1 MAVEREV
8 LIRVRAQTDGARMYQ
23 AHMRAVEEA
32 TRRAQAASRGAF
44 GYFQGLGES
53 LWEAARSGEGLLG
66 VLGRLPGVLGRSARA
81 FAFLDAH
88 LRTLRLSLLGVAGA
102 LGAFSYHRVYGVGM
116 HFQGSIDQSIQRLT
130 SEIQRE
136 GEAWERARKRAE
148 KLISWGI
155 QYKVKTPYALDEILE
170 SLSGFAVLYRG
181 DVEKAKR
188 ATQIAALLASKNPEQ
203 GLRGAFIALQ
213 EAEVGY
219 LLSPMRRFRLPK
231 NLLERYYKQT
241 GSGLEAV
248 AKTLEAIGVR
258 EEMIFRVTD
267 TLPGLEAQIQNLYKL
282 LYGDLMK
289 GVYEARRQHLRFV
302 RDRMKDLLN
311 ERSAAHK
318 LVQAISSLMGKLA
331 TLYYRAIEAPFRYGD
346 KILSFVS
353 NLSKAL
359 DPLIANIRAFAKGLY
374 QGFVLP
380 FKMLLGSTGLMGK
393 FLGPI
398 AHILSIFGGRFGQ
411 FLMSPAYAGV
421 PVSGLMGAFVGSALA
436 ARLGLR
442 AVVRG
447 PGFARQL
454 WRALGGRGEPPP
466 GLLGALGPVPPHL
479 GPAHPAPAGV
489 PYSPWVSKTP
499 VDTFSESVRLFAMA
513 VERFAMMAGAGGSSE
528 GGGAPLP
535 LSPRERLL
543 FRITQLQH
551 RLSVWKHYGEMGLSI
566 LAGLGLGRVSQVAGR
581 VHRALAGGSVWQNLA
596 FGGGL
601 LLQRLGVPWGRRLVE
616 WGLHRKDPI
625 PEVQIKR
632 PVPVYAA
639 APLPVFGV
647 GTPTAGSRS
656 ASEGGTG
663 GTGGTGEGGTL
674 QAPTNFWDGFS
685 KVLRE
690 RFGGLTQIGRAFRG
704 GVSRGT
710 SEGGTGGG
718 GESTFQA
725 PNLWERFSEVIREKF
740 PRVTQVGQTF
750 REKFPRVTQVGQ
762 TFREKFPRVTQVGQ
776 TFREKF
782 PRVTQVGQTF
792 REKFPRVTQVG
803 QTFREGLGRGLSLL
817 GRIPMWG
824 WLVGGGLLA
833 GGLLLRGTRRARRG
847 GGEYYSPEGY
857 YYGPEG
863 GYYAPPPGLLPA
875 TSPLRRTLLLG
886 SLAMGGSIAAGVY
899 GAHLAS
905 SRLLG
910 MGLVPLMARLI
921 PIAAPVL
928 LVGSVVSVIVAL
940 FRRLWG
946 RVGGFPGLTAGV
958 QKLGTS
964 AYTGFRRFTGGIGSA
979 LGWLIG
985 GGLGGLALGLPL
997 SLLGGRIGEA
1007 VIQGGGRWGR
1017 IIGFLLGAGIGGRAV
1032 GGWASGVGQNLG
1044 SQWGGAL
1051 IQLGLPLLLNSLLS
1065 RLPIMGRLSG
1075 FGRFLFR
1082 GVAMLAGERAASWL
1096 TGGESSPWTW
1106 LLGLFAPGLLRGGVR
1121 LLSWPARMAWRL
1133 LGGPR
1138 ILSSLG
1144 EALGPLAGGV
1154 LAKGAPLLGG
1164 LLGAGRG
1171 LLAGVLGKA
1180 AGLAGDIAG
1189 RGAPL
1194 SGAAGKVAAL
1204 LNSLLKRLGGGG
1216 PMGIVAGG
1224 NPLAALGMLGAAY
1237 SLMRSE
1243 KEEGDGTAP
1252 WRDIGLQFALLALPW
1267 GRILGVVF
1275 RGAGISLPAVRSLL
1289 QAGAAAVGAGSGGIL
1304 AALGGGVR
1312 TLLSGLRDVASRA
1325 VGFVARGAPLALG
1338 LAPFVG
1344 AASSPG
1350 SIPQIQSDAFTKL
1363 SLWAL
1368 GKQESGFNPQ
1378 AVNKHTGA
1386 LGLFQV
1392 MPQNLWGWGSGLKAF
1407 TPGWLDQLGK
1417 PKTGWDYEAL
1427 GRDITPREFLSDPKL
1442 QTTIAT
1448 KKLQEYRSKIIESFQ
1463 RAGRPVDNLE
1473 VLRRLAAIWYS
1484 GPKAEYFDPRRP
1496 IDSVLSRAPQGAY
1509 PSIKAYVDSVTSHF
1523 LRAPKEV
1530 QEAIASGR
1538 DLTAILGLGGAY
1550 QAVGNAPLT
1559 PPVTAGAGTTSPV
1572 VNISVN
1578 VNAQTGAS
1586 PQQIAGAVRDE
1597 VRKMTPEITRRIMD
1611 AMRGR

>member
-53 LWEAARSGEGLLG
+53 FIDAARSGEGLLG
-66 VLGRLPGVLGRSARA
+66 VLERLPGVLGRSARA
-81 FAFLDAH
+81 FAFLDSH

-102 LGAFSYHRVYGVGM
+102 WGAFSYHRVYGVGM

-130 SEIQRE
+130 SEIQKE

-248 AKTLEAIGVR
+248 AKTLETIGVR

-267 TLPGLEAQIQNLYKL
+267 TLPGLEAQIANLYKL

-302 RDRMKDLLN
+302 RDRMRDLLN
-311 ERSAAHK
+311 ERGTAYK

-331 TLYYRAIEAPFRYGD
+331 TIYYRAIEIPFRYGN
-346 KILSFVS
+346 KILRFVN
-353 NLSKAL
+353 NLTKAL
-359 DPLIANIRAFAKGLY
+359 DPLIANIKAFAKGLY

-380 FKMLLGSTGLMGK
+380 FKMLLGSMGLMGK
-393 FLGPI
+393 LLGPV
-398 AHILSIFGGRFGQ
+398 AHVLSIFGGWFGK
-411 FLMSPAYAGV
+411 FLLGPAYAGV
-421 PVSGLMGAFVGSALA
+421 PISGLMGALVGSALA
-436 ARLGLR
+436 GRLGLR

-447 PGFARQL
+447 PGYVRQL
-454 WRALGGRGEPPP
+454 WRTLGGRGEPPP
-466 GLLGALGPVPPHL
+466 GLLGPL
-479 GPAHPAPAGV
+479 GPAYAAPAGV
-489 PYSPWVSKTP
+489 PYSLRVSKEGP

-513 VERFAMMAGAGGSSE
+513 VERFAMMAGAGGGGGGGS
-528 GGGAPLP
+528 GGAPLP
-535 LSPRERLL
+535 VSPKERLL
-543 FRITQLQH
+543 FRFAQLQH

-566 LAGLGLGRVSQVAGR
+566 LAGLGLGQVSQVAGR
-581 VHRALAGGSVWQNLA
+581 AHRALAGGSVWQNLA
-596 FGGGL
+596 LGGGL
-601 LLQRLGVPWGRRLVE
+601 LLQRLGAPWGRRLVE

-663 GTGGTGEGGTL
+663 GTGGTGGGGTL
-674 QAPTNFWDGFS
+674 QVPNFWDGFS

-690 RFGGLTQIGRAFRG
+690 RFGGLTQIGQAFRG
-704 GVSRGT
+704 GVSRG
-710 SEGGTGGG
+710 
-718 GESTFQA
+718 
-725 PNLWERFSEVIREKF
+725 
-740 PRVTQVGQTF
+740 
-750 REKFPRVTQVGQ
+750 
-762 TFREKFPRVTQVGQ
+762 
-776 TFREKF
+776 
-782 PRVTQVGQTF
+782 
-792 REKFPRVTQVG
+792 
-803 QTFREGLGRGLSLL
+803 LSLL
-817 GRIPMWG
+817 SRIPMWG

-833 GGLLLRGTRRARRG
+833 GGLLLRGARRARRG
-847 GGEYYSPEGY
+847 GGEYYGPEGY

-863 GYYAPPPGLLPA
+863 GYYAPPPGLFPA

-886 SLAMGGSIAAGVY
+886 GLAIGGSIAAGVY

-921 PIAAPVL
+921 PIVAPVL
-928 LVGSVVSVIVAL
+928 LVGSVVSVVVAL

-946 RVGGFPGLTAGV
+946 HVGGFPGLTAGV

-964 AYTGFRRFTGGIGSA
+964 AYTGFRRLTGGIGSA

-1007 VIQGGGRWGR
+1007 AIKGGGRWGR
-1017 IIGFLLGAGIGGRAV
+1017 VIGFLLGMGIGGQAV

-1051 IQLGLPLLLNSLLS
+1051 VQLGLPLLLNSLIDK
-1065 RLPIMGRLSG
+1065 LPFMGRLSR

-1082 GVAMLAGERAASWL
+1082 GAAMFAGERAADWL

-1106 LLGLFAPGLLRGGVR
+1106 LLGFLAPGLLRGGVR

-1154 LAKGAPLLGG
+1154 LARGGPLLGG

-1171 LLAGVLGKA
+1171 LLGGILGKA
-1180 AGLAGDIAG
+1180 ASLAGDIAG
-1189 RGAPL
+1189 KGAPL
-1194 SGAAGKVAAL
+1194 SGLAGKAAAL
-1204 LNSLLKRLGGGG
+1204 LNNLLKRLGGGG
-1216 PMGIVAGG
+1216 PMGIVARG

-1243 KEEGDGTAP
+1243 KEEKEGGDKAAL
-1252 WRDIGLQFALLALPW
+1252 WRDIGLQFALMALPW

-1275 RGAGISLPAVRSLL
+1275 RGVGISLPAVRSLL
-1289 QAGAAAVGAGSGGIL
+1289 QAGAAAVGAGGGGLL
-1304 AALGGGVR
+1304 AAIGGGVKG
-1312 TLLSGLRDVASRA
+1312 LLSGLGRGVKGLLSGLGSVASRA
-1325 VGFVARGAPLALG
+1325 VGFVARAAPLALG
-1338 LAPFVG
+1338 LAPFIG
-1344 AASSPG
+1344 SASPPG
-1350 SIPQIQSDAFTKL
+1350 SIPQIKSDAFTKL
-1363 SLWAL
+1363 TLWAL

-1378 AVNKHTGA
+1378 AINKHTGA

-1392 MPQNLWGWGSGLKAF
+1392 MPQNLWGWNSGLKAF

-1427 GRDITPREFLSDPKL
+1427 GRDITPREFLSNPQFQL
-1442 QTTIAT
+1442 AVAQ
-1448 KKLQEYRSKIIESFQ
+1448 KKLEEYRSKIIAAFQ
-1463 RAGRPVDNLE
+1463 KAGRPVDNLE
-1473 VLRRLAAIWYS
+1473 VLKRLAAIWYS

-1496 IDSVLSRAPQGAY
+1496 IDSILSRAPQGAY
-1509 PSIKAYVDSVTSHF
+1509 PSIKAYADSVAGHF
-1523 LRAPKEV
+1523 LKAPREV

-1538 DLTAILGLGGAY
+1538 DLSAILGLGGSH
-1550 QAVGNAPLT
+1550 QIVGAGPLVPPAP
-1559 PPVTAGAGTTSPV
+1559 AGAGGTATPV

-1586 PQQIAGAVRDE
+1586 PQQIATAVREE
-1597 VRKMTPEITRRIMD
+1597 VRKMAPEITRKVMEG
-1611 AMRGR
+1611 MRGR

>member
-53 LWEAARSGEGLLG
+53 LIDAARSGEGLLG
-66 VLGRLPGVLGRSARA
+66 VLERLPGVLGRSARA
-81 FAFLDAH
+81 FAFLDSH
-88 LRTLRLSLLGVAGA
+88 LRTIRLSLLGVAGA

-181 DVEKAKR
+181 DIEKAKR

-203 GLRGAFIALQ
+203 GLGGAFIALQ

-267 TLPGLEAQIQNLYKL
+267 TLPGLEAQIANLYKL

-318 LVQAISSLMGKLA
+318 LVQAVSNLMGKLA

-346 KILSFVS
+346 KILRFVN
-353 NLSKAL
+353 NLTKAL

-380 FKMLLGSTGLMGK
+380 FKMLLGSMGLMGK

-398 AHILSIFGGRFGQ
+398 AHVLSIFGGRFGQ

-421 PVSGLMGAFVGSALA
+421 PISGLMGALVGSALA
-436 ARLGLR
+436 GRLGLR

-447 PGFARQL
+447 PGYVRQL
-454 WRALGGRGEPPP
+454 WRTLGGRGEPPP
-466 GLLGALGPVPPHL
+466 GLLGPLGPTY
-479 GPAHPAPAGV
+479 AAPAGV
-489 PYSPWVSKTP
+489 PYSLRVSKEGP
-499 VDTFSESVRLFAMA
+499 VDTFAESVRLFAMA
-513 VERFAMMAGAGGSSE
+513 VERFAMMAGAGGGS

-535 LSPRERLL
+535 VSPRERLL
-543 FRITQLQH
+543 FRLAQLQH

-566 LAGLGLGRVSQVAGR
+566 LAGLGLGRVSQVAGQ
-581 VHRALAGGSVWQNLA
+581 VHRALAGGSVWQNIA

-601 LLQRLGVPWGRRLVE
+601 LLQRLGVPWGRRLIE
-616 WGLHRKDPI
+616 WGLHRKDPV

-639 APLPVFGV
+639 APFPVFGV
-647 GTPTAGSRS
+647 EAIMAG
-656 ASEGGTG
+656 
-663 GTGGTGEGGTL
+663 
-674 QAPTNFWDGFS
+674 
-685 KVLRE
+685 
-690 RFGGLTQIGRAFRG
+690 G
-704 GVSRGT
+704 GVAERVAEKVAEKVAEGAAPLLGGAKGVWEGAKGLASRGL
-710 SEGGTGGG
+710 
-718 GESTFQA
+718 A
-725 PNLWERFSEVIREKF
+725 
-740 PRVTQVGQTF
+740 
-750 REKFPRVTQVGQ
+750 
-762 TFREKFPRVTQVGQ
+762 
-776 TFREKF
+776 
-782 PRVTQVGQTF
+782 
-792 REKFPRVTQVG
+792 
-803 QTFREGLGRGLSLL
+803 LL
-817 GRIPMWG
+817 GRVPMWG

-833 GGLLLRGTRRARRG
+833 GGLLLGGIRRARRG
-847 GGEYYSPEGY
+847 GYGPEGYYYSPEGY
-857 YYGPEG
+857 YYGPG
-863 GYYAPPPGLLPA
+863 AGYYEAPPGLFPGGGG
-875 TSPLRRTLLLG
+875 LRRALLLG
-886 SLAMGGSIAAGVY
+886 GLAVGGSVAAGVY

-921 PIAAPVL
+921 PIVAPVL
-928 LVGSVVSVIVAL
+928 LVGSVVSVVVAL

-946 RVGGFPGLTAGV
+946 RVGGFPGLATGV
-958 QKLGTS
+958 QGLGTS
-964 AYTGFRRFTGGIGSA
+964 AYTGFRRLTGGIGSA

-997 SLLGGRIGEA
+997 SFLGGRIGEA
-1007 VIQGGGRWGR
+1007 AIKGGGRWGR
-1017 IIGFLLGAGIGGRAV
+1017 IIGFLLGMGIGGRAV
-1032 GGWASGVGQNLG
+1032 GGWASEVGQNLG

-1051 IQLGLPLLLNSLLS
+1051 VQLGLPLLLNSLID
-1065 RLPIMGRLSG
+1065 RLPIMGRLSR

-1082 GVAMLAGERAASWL
+1082 GAAMFAGERAADWL

-1106 LLGLFAPGLLRGGVR
+1106 LLGFLAPGLLRGGVR
-1121 LLSWPARMAWRL
+1121 LLSWPTRMAWRL

-1144 EALGPLAGGV
+1144 EALGPLVGGA
-1154 LAKGAPLLGG
+1154 LAKGKPLLGG

-1171 LLAGVLGKA
+1171 LLGGILGKA
-1180 AGLAGDIAG
+1180 ASLAGDIAG
-1189 RGAPL
+1189 KGAPL
-1194 SGAAGKVAAL
+1194 SGLAGKAAAL
-1204 LNSLLKRLGGGG
+1204 LNNLLRRLGGGG
-1216 PMGIVAGG
+1216 PMGIVARG
-1224 NPLAALGMLGAAY
+1224 NPLATLGMLGAAY

-1243 KEEGDGTAP
+1243 KEEGDRAAL

-1275 RGAGISLPAVRSLL
+1275 KGLGVSLPAVRSLL
-1289 QAGAAAVGAGSGGIL
+1289 QVGAAAVGAGGGGLL
-1304 AALGGGVR
+1304 AAIGGGVKG
-1312 TLLSGLRDVASRA
+1312 LLSGLGSVASRA

-1338 LAPFVG
+1338 LAPFIG
-1344 AASSPG
+1344 SASSPG
-1350 SIPQIQSDAFTKL
+1350 SIPQIKSDAFTKL
-1363 SLWAL
+1363 TLWAL

-1378 AVNKHTGA
+1378 AINKHTGA

-1392 MPQNLWGWGSGLKAF
+1392 MPQNLWGWNSGLEAF

-1417 PKTGWDYEAL
+1417 PKTGWDYEVL
-1427 GRDITPREFLSDPKL
+1427 GRDITPREFLSNPQL
-1442 QTTIAT
+1442 QLAVAQ
-1448 KKLQEYRSKIIESFQ
+1448 KKLEEYRSKIIESFQ
-1463 RAGRPVDNLE
+1463 KAGRPVDNLE
-1473 VLRRLAAIWYS
+1473 VLKRLAAIWYS

-1496 IDSVLSRAPQGAY
+1496 IDSILSRAPQGAY
-1509 PSIKAYVDSVTSHF
+1509 PSIKAYADSVAGHF
-1523 LRAPKEV
+1523 LRAPREV

-1538 DLTAILGLGGAY
+1538 DLSAILGLGGSR
-1550 QAVGNAPLT
+1550 QIVGAGPLVPPAP
-1559 PPVTAGAGTTSPV
+1559 AGAGGTATPV

-1597 VRKMTPEITRRIMD
+1597 IRKMAPEITRRVME

>member
-44 GYFQGLGES
+44 GYLQNLGES
-53 LWEAARSGEGLLG
+53 FMEAARSGEGLLG
-66 VLGRLPGVLGRSARA
+66 VLERLPGVLGRSARA
-81 FAFLDAH
+81 FAFLDSH
-88 LRTLRLSLLGVAGA
+88 LRALRLSLLAVGGA
-102 LGAFSYHRVYGVGM
+102 LGALSYHRVYGAGM
-116 HFQGSIDQSIQRLT
+116 RFQGSIDQSLQRLT

-148 KLISWGI
+148 ELISWGI
-155 QYKVKTPYALDEILE
+155 QYKIKTPYALDEILE
-170 SLSGFAVLYRG
+170 SLSGFAILYRG
-181 DVEKAKR
+181 DIEQAKR
-188 ATQIAALLASKNPEQ
+188 ATQIAALLATKNPEQ
-203 GLRGAFIALQ
+203 GLVGAFIALQ

-231 NLLERYYKQT
+231 NLLVRYYKET

-248 AKTLEAIGVR
+248 AKTLEAVGVR
-258 EEMIFRVTD
+258 EEMIFGVTD
-267 TLPGLEAQIQNLYKL
+267 TVPGLEAQIANLYKL
-282 LYGDLMK
+282 LYGELMK

-302 RDRMKDLLN
+302 RDRIKDLLS
-311 ERSAAHK
+311 ERSAAHR
-318 LVQAISSLMGKLA
+318 LVQAISNLMGKLA
-331 TLYYRAIEAPFRYGD
+331 ILYYRAIEAPFRYGD
-346 KILSFVS
+346 KILRFVN
-353 NLSKAL
+353 NLTKAL

-380 FKMLLGSTGLMGK
+380 FRMLLGSMGLMGK

-398 AHILSIFGGRFGQ
+398 AHVLSIFGGRFGQ
-411 FLMSPAYAGV
+411 FLMGPAYAGV
-421 PVSGLMGAFVGSALA
+421 PISGLMGAFVGSALA

-466 GLLGALGPVPPHL
+466 GLLGPMGAPPLPGPM
-479 GPAHPAPAGV
+479 APGGA
-489 PYSPWVSKTP
+489 PYSLRVSKTEEAL
-499 VDTFSESVRLFAMA
+499 DTFAESVRLFAMA
-513 VERFAMMAGAGGSSE
+513 VEHFAMMAGAGGGG
-528 GGGAPLP
+528 GGGAPIP
-535 LSPRERLL
+535 VSPRERLL
-543 FRITQLQH
+543 YRLAQLQH

-566 LAGLGLGRVSQVAGR
+566 LAGLGLGRVSQVAGQ
-581 VHRALAGGSVWQNLA
+581 VHRALAGGSVWQNIAL
-596 FGGGL
+596 GGGL

-616 WGLHRKDPI
+616 WGLHRKDPV

-639 APLPVFGV
+639 APFPVFGV
-647 GTPTAGSRS
+647 EATMAG
-656 ASEGGTG
+656 
-663 GTGGTGEGGTL
+663 
-674 QAPTNFWDGFS
+674 
-685 KVLRE
+685 
-690 RFGGLTQIGRAFRG
+690 G
-704 GVSRGT
+704 GVAERVAEKVAEKVAEGAAPLLGGAKGVWEGAKGLASRGL
-710 SEGGTGGG
+710 
-718 GESTFQA
+718 A
-725 PNLWERFSEVIREKF
+725 
-740 PRVTQVGQTF
+740 
-750 REKFPRVTQVGQ
+750 
-762 TFREKFPRVTQVGQ
+762 
-776 TFREKF
+776 
-782 PRVTQVGQTF
+782 
-792 REKFPRVTQVG
+792 
-803 QTFREGLGRGLSLL
+803 LL

-833 GGLLLRGTRRARRG
+833 GGLLLGRARRARRG
-847 GGEYYSPEGY
+847 GYGPEGY

-863 GYYAPPPGLLPA
+863 YYYGPGAGYYEAPPGLFPGGGG
-875 TSPLRRTLLLG
+875 LRRALLLG
-886 SLAMGGSIAAGVY
+886 GLAVGGSVAVGVY

-921 PIAAPVL
+921 PIVAPVL
-928 LVGSVVSVIVAL
+928 LVGSVVSVVVAL
-940 FRRLWG
+940 FRRLWS
-946 RVGGFPGLTAGV
+946 RVGGFSGLTTGV
-958 QKLGTS
+958 QRLGTS
-964 AYTGFRRFTGGIGSA
+964 AYTGFRRLTGGIGSA

-997 SLLGGRIGEA
+997 SFLGGLIGEA
-1007 VIQGGGRWGR
+1007 AIKGGGRWGR
-1017 IIGFLLGAGIGGRAV
+1017 LIGFLLGMGIGGRAV
-1032 GGWASGVGQNLG
+1032 GGWASEVGQNLG

-1051 IQLGLPLLLNSLLS
+1051 VQVGLPLLLSSLID
-1065 RLPIMGRLSG
+1065 RLPIMGRLSR

-1082 GVAMLAGERAASWL
+1082 GAAMFAGERAADWL

-1106 LLGLFAPGLLRGGVR
+1106 LLGFLAPGLLRGGVR
-1121 LLSWPARMAWRL
+1121 LLSWPVRMAWRL

-1144 EALGPLAGGV
+1144 EALGPLVGGV
-1154 LAKGAPLLGG
+1154 LAKGGPLLGG

-1171 LLAGVLGKA
+1171 LLVGILGKA
-1180 AGLAGDIAG
+1180 ASLAGDIAG

-1194 SGAAGKVAAL
+1194 SGLAGKAAAL
-1204 LNSLLKRLGGGG
+1204 LNNLLRRLGGGG
-1216 PMGIVAGG
+1216 PMGIVARG

-1243 KEEGDGTAP
+1243 REEGDRAAL

-1267 GRILGVVF
+1267 GRILGAVF
-1275 RGAGISLPAVRSLL
+1275 RGLGVSLPAVRSLL
-1289 QAGAAAVGAGSGGIL
+1289 QAGAAAIGAGGGGLL
-1304 AALGGGVR
+1304 AAIGGGVKG
-1312 TLLSGLRDVASRA
+1312 LLSGLGSVASRA

-1338 LAPFVG
+1338 LAPFIG
-1344 AASSPG
+1344 SASSPG
-1350 SIPQIQSDAFTKL
+1350 SIPQIKSDAFTKL
-1363 SLWAL
+1363 TLWAL

-1378 AVNKHTGA
+1378 AINKHTGA
-1386 LGLFQV
+1386 LGLFQI

-1407 TPGWLDQLGK
+1407 APGWLDQLGK
-1417 PKTGWDYEAL
+1417 PKTGWDYEVL
-1427 GRDITPREFLSDPKL
+1427 GRDITPRELLSDPQL
-1442 QTTIAT
+1442 QIAIAT

-1463 RAGRPVDNLE
+1463 KAGRPVDNLE
-1473 VLRRLAAIWYS
+1473 VLKRLAAIWYS

-1496 IDSVLSRAPQGAY
+1496 VDAILSRAPQGAY
-1509 PSIKAYVDSVTSHF
+1509 PSIKAYVDSVVGHF
-1523 LRAPKEV
+1523 LRAPREV

-1538 DLTAILGLGGAY
+1538 DLAAILGLGG
-1550 QAVGNAPLT
+1550 GSLT
-1559 PPVTAGAGTTSPV
+1559 PPVAARAGAATPV

-1597 VRKMTPEITRRIMD
+1597 VRKMAPEITRRVME